1 MTSSEFD
8 SKVSSL
14 REGLYKFILT
24 KCKFNETLAEDLTQ
38 IVMVKAYKFLSKKDL
53 DSHYYKSWL
62 YTIAKN
68 VISDHYRRDDKDLL
82 FEDLLNYNDEYY
94 NSAQDLFMV
103 DENFETNLVDKIL
116 QTDMI
121 KSGLEK
127 LKHSNIDQYDILIKS
142 IFYDDY
148 DSIAQESGIPINT
161 IKTRVFR
168 ARKFLSNY
176 LESQGYS
183 LNLI

>member
-1 MTSSEFD
+1 MTTSEFD

-24 KCKFNETLAEDLTQ
+24 KCKFNENLAEDLTQ
-38 IVMVKAYKFLSKKDL
+38 IVMVKAYKFLSKNDL
-53 DSHYYKSWL
+53 DSNYYKSWL

-68 VISDHYRRDDKDLL
+68 VICDYYRRHDKDIL
-82 FEDLLNYNDEYY
+82 FEDLLNYNDEYS

-116 QTDMI
+116 QTDII

-127 LKHSNIDQYDILIKS
+127 LKQSNVDQYEILLKS

-148 DSIAQESGIPINT
+148 DSVAQESGIPVNT
-161 IKTRVFR
+161 VKTRVFR
-168 ARKFLSNY
+168 ARKFLTNY
-176 LESQGYS
+176 LESKG
-183 LNLI
+183 LNLNTI